1 MSDMDRRQ
9 SEMDGLLRRSLAG
22 PVPRLSADFQGVL
35 SRELGRRS
43 RPPKTFSRILFA
55 SYGGV
60 SVVTSIVV
68 MRGQGLGWAA
78 IAVITLGALGML
90 EVARRLRRPAV
101 QRNV

>member
-1 MSDMDRRQ
+1 
-9 SEMDGLLRRSLAG
+9 
-22 PVPRLSADFQGVL
+22 
-35 SRELGRRS
+35 
-43 RPPKTFSRILFA
+43 LFA